1 MIPDIREIDFPA
13 YATLSTATA
22 TLNDMGERTITAQ
35 VKIDGDVTPDFT
47 RDWTVEYGGERYVHS
62 VRSPQALK
70 DNTSRKSKIDL
81 TFTHWAID
89 ALKRYYFF
97 EAASVAA
104 GTVMPDKYNARIG
117 LTLPNFVNAFNGVL
131 DFYFGGKIAM
141 VLNPAWQSDA
151 TPQYVE
157 INYTHLWDVLQKVYE
172 IYGARWTIDAVAGQP
187 TKCNIRVGYDANEA
201 THIFE
206 YGYGGGL
213 LKVERQVQS
222 AEIKNVLLGRGGE
235 QNLPTLYFKDYEKY
249 PTSGKSTNG
258 LFEPDPDAI
267 PELKDIYFTQ
277 LRSKE
282 FRDYVKGWKAKKY
295 DGKGFDVT
303 QTEAWMDGWTAADTG
318 GKFNP
323 VEYVR
328 DEASIAKYG
337 EYWGALDDN
346 EDIYPS
352 VQGSGYDDVV
362 AVEQIESDEIPETV
376 DREVGKRTFEDK
388 SFNYVGSKHTK
399 KTKDPTAGIAAKE
412 LEYSYNY
419 LAPGAEQKLI
429 YNDDNQLIKFTIDP
443 VEGKN
448 IVGTLTSGGFDFD
461 CKTVSVKSIKFNAF
475 GTKIKEV
482 NYEYNTGL
490 VYLNVTGVDIV
501 VYEVG
506 NGGSLTETS
515 AAALKAGVNYAIGFK
530 ATVKNVSDSV
540 ELTDIL
546 LTFKSPKLI
555 TSDVTPAPNPNVF
568 DVWVKDLWGVQRYGG
583 ESDAAYASRVW
594 TPILGSHG
602 EEAAVVFA
610 SGLLASSSDYDFKIV
625 DIPVYDTSKSN
636 GEAVSAWRLK
646 LAKSDAEL
654 EATGLMLPNTKIN
667 AKAGDLF
674 FFTGI
679 EVPHKY
685 VLWAEQRLQD
695 YKKDSLLTSGDIQP
709 TWVIGIDKV
718 RANTMEAGDVRKLID
733 QLSVGSMIRLR
744 DRRFTVG
751 AGGGASGAP
760 YVTQYV
766 QSATYTWKEATKE
779 SPYIYPDVEVVLSDR
794 VAAVSNPVSNLSG
807 EVSAL
812 QRQMGSLSNL
822 QQIIRAVCDRIYLRK
837 DGVEDIE
844 AGKVT
849 FASSTEHQG
858 QTWHRRGAV
867 FGRDGYAGGMTG
879 FGGRV
884 DEYGNAEFDSMTVR
898 RFLEVPELRYNRIS
912 INAGNS
918 WRAPG
923 GGIIEA
929 VVIDTEPYVPPTIED
944 EDVSAQAGEAEAT
957 DGGASEITTGT
968 IFLKL
973 EEGETGAVAVNDIC
987 MGIYHDERDTGGNAT
1002 EDADDGKGNFSFAG
1016 FSTCYFYI
1024 TEVNAGAGNA
1034 SFRYALRGTDGSWT
1048 HSKHPEVGMH
1058 FVAYGN
1064 FTDKDRQTSRYST
1077 RTYERYLKDVDD
1089 WEFTARNIGAQ
1100 FGDLSNL
1107 SLFGI
1112 EMEGYSAYLNN
1123 IYMKGRIEQLAD
1135 NGEVVPVIVDRGV
1148 WVSGTAYSKNDDVYH
1163 GNAKWR
1169 SLVDG
1174 NDSEPAE
1181 ANASKWLLL
1190 EKAVNGV
1197 DGTSYA
1203 PNLFKGTETVT
1214 TNVSANNSRGVILI
1228 DDGLTAPVDK
1238 DGNVKICVS
1247 IGKITFDLP
1256 DGVQQ
1261 PEYLECRVNSIL
1273 GNRFYIPVS
1282 DPAAVFSK
1290 PSSALNFSRLY
1301 IYAGSYGSTKGV
1313 TATFEKIMVN
1323 YGDRPVAWTPAAS
1336 EMIGKPGAPGADGN
1350 DGKDGASYT
1359 ENLFS
1364 YYGDGTIE
1372 LANTYF
1378 APDYGFKQKAADSA
1392 QTYEWKLQA
1401 RKGDGRTNIVT
1412 LNIDSAGEKVIGF
1425 EIPDSLGGC
1434 SFALL
1439 LNGRSVDTGVIIHT
1453 PDVFTAGAYT
1463 LSFHLQ
1469 QLTNGGVAFKR
1480 LKIERGANAN
1490 PVWSPSYKDMDGVP
1504 LTPNLLKG
1512 SKTGIALTGA
1522 DYPDKTA
1529 YSSTVNDDGFLEF
1542 TVTATADAGSGT
1554 QTRYK
1559 FVRNNLT
1566 RYYKDGGTYT
1576 LSAEVKSD
1584 TPFYFEIDS
1593 RTEQNGNVV
1602 TIGNAFQS
1610 TGGVWRRVSV
1620 TGTMNGIAGNTTSL
1634 LLIRLCKYLD
1644 GSGSAAADAYCTIRK
1659 VCLTEGRSAEYQL
1672 TEKEANA
1679 NSPMLRQS
1687 EWLTDIEYRNDE
1699 ALFDEPRYVDIALVK
1714 DASVSTGLRAF
1725 KCLKTHTSSSS
1736 NKPVNNTTTEYWS
1749 PFNIQDPII
1758 TPIIIAKNAVLDFM
1772 QGNQLLIHD
1781 ASGNVA
1787 AGLVGKDVCL
1797 WTGATAA
1804 AAEQG
1809 NAPFYAKRDGSVYAS
1824 KLTITGESTF
1834 KGIIKCF
1841 NINIGSYTDLNTYF
1855 TYSGGRYNL
1864 NLAKVASFK
1873 TRITFNMAQTFNIS
1887 LIGIQGGSKVGYT
1900 TGDIRDYLGS
1910 RILFVNRTSSN
1921 AINFFGAVHTDSG
1934 VSSSSPIVI
1943 LSANKELD
1951 VELKSY
1957 NKSSYLNFEWDI
1969 MYNGNIMNE

>member
-1 MIPDIREIDFPA
+1 MIPDIREIDFPE

-81 TFTHWAID
+81 TFTHWAITE
-89 ALKRYYFF
+89 LKRYYFF

-104 GTVMPDKYNARIG
+104 GTVMPDKYNARLG

-303 QTEAWMDGWTAADTG
+303 QTEAWMDGWTAANTG

-419 LAPGAEQKLI
+419 LAPGAEQELI

-482 NYEYNTGL
+482 KYEYKSGL
-490 VYLNVTGVDIV
+490 VYLNVTGVNIV

-506 NGGSLTETS
+506 SGGSLTETS
-515 AAALKAGVNYAIGFK
+515 AAALKTGVNYAIGFK

-625 DIPVYDTSKSN
+625 DIPVYDTSKTN

-667 AKAGDLF
+667 AKAGDMF

-718 RANTMEAGDVRKLID
+718 RANTMEAGDVRKLIE

-779 SPYIYPDVEVVLSDR
+779 SPYIYPDVEVVLSDK

-812 QRQMGSLSNL
+812 QRQVGSLSNL
-822 QQIIRAVCDRIYLRK
+822 QQIIRSVCDRLYLRK

-844 AGKVT
+844 EGEVT
-849 FASSTEHQG
+849 FTKDVKVLGGTEHQG
-858 QTWHRRGAV
+858 RTWHRGGAV

-898 RFLEVPELRYNRIS
+898 RFLEVPEYRYNRIS

-944 EDVSAQAGEAEAT
+944 EDEDVAAQAGEAEAT
-957 DGGASEITTGT
+957 DGGEATTGT

-1034 SFRYALRGTDGSWT
+1034 SFRYALRGTDGSWK

-1112 EMEGYSAYLNN
+1112 QMAGYSAYLNN

-1163 GNAKWR
+1163 NNAKWR

-1190 EKAVNGV
+1190 EKAV
-1197 DGTSYA
+1197 
-1203 PNLFKGTETVT
+1203 KG
-1214 TNVSANNSRGVILI
+1214 
-1228 DDGLTAPVDK
+1228 DK
-1238 DGNVKICVS
+1238 GDKGD
-1247 IGKITFDLP
+1247 T
-1256 DGVQQ
+1256 
-1261 PEYLECRVNSIL
+1261 
-1273 GNRFYIPVS
+1273 
-1282 DPAAVFSK
+1282 
-1290 PSSALNFSRLY
+1290 
-1301 IYAGSYGSTKGV
+1301 GSPGS
-1313 TATFEKIMVN
+1313 
-1323 YGDRPVAWTPAAS
+1323 
-1336 EMIGKPGAPGADGN
+1336 PGADGEAGASVKAVVIRNNFTDANWAVFGTVGHVENWNSTADKRNGAKKDDIFYVVGTSTDGGNSYQAIYRCYN
-1350 DGKDGASYT
+1350 DTGDLHGDCIGMTKADRGKKGDNGASYT

-1364 YYGDGTIE
+1364 YYGDGTVE
-1372 LANTYF
+1372 PYNMYF
-1378 APDYGFKQKAADSA
+1378 AGGYVFKQKAADSA
-1392 QTYEWKLQA
+1392 QTSLWKIQTSLNGTVKNVA
-1401 RKGDGRTNIVT
+1401 TKTFTAGDLVVPFT
-1412 LNIDSAGEKVIGF
+1412 
-1425 EIPDSLGGC
+1425 IPAESGGC
-1434 SFALL
+1434 SLHFM
-1439 LNGRSVDTGVIIHT
+1439 LNGSPTDTGVIINT
-1453 PDVFTAGAYT
+1453 PDVFTAGDYT
-1463 LSFHLQ
+1463 LSVRIIS
-1469 QLTNGGVAFKR
+1469 TSNGNVQFNK
-1480 LKIERGANAN
+1480 LKIERGTNAS
-1490 PVWSPSYKDMDGVP
+1490 PVWTPSYADAAGVP
-1504 LTPNLLKG
+1504 VTPNLLKG
-1512 SKTGIALTGA
+1512 SKTGFVLTNA
-1522 DYPDKTA
+1522 DSPSETT
-1529 YSSTVNDDGFLEF
+1529 YSSEVNAAGFLEY
-1542 TVTATADAGSGT
+1542 TVRATSVGTAGR
-1554 QTRYK
+1554 QFRHL
-1559 FVRNNLT
+1559 FVQNNLT
-1566 RYYKDGGTYT
+1566 EYFQNGGTYT

-1584 TPFYFEIDS
+1584 TPFKLRIDS
-1593 RTEQNGNVV
+1593 RIYPSGNTV
-1602 TIGNAFQS
+1602 IIEKPFNS
-1610 TGGVWRRVSV
+1610 TNGVWRRVSV
-1620 TGTMNGIAGNTTSL
+1620 TGTMNGIVGNTASL
-1634 LLIRLCKYLD
+1634 LMITLCRYNN
-1644 GSGSAAADAYCTIRK
+1644 GNGAAAANAYCTVRK
-1659 VCLTEGRSAEYQL
+1659 VCLTKGRSEAYQL
-1672 TEKEANA
+1672 TEKEAEA
-1679 NSPMLRQS
+1679 NGLMIRTG
-1687 EWLTDIEYRNDE
+1687 EWKSGVEYRND
-1699 ALFDEPRYVDIALVK
+1699 ADTFDEPRYQDVVMFQ
-1714 DASVSTGLRAF
+1714 DAATASGVRAYR
-1725 KCLKTHTSSSS
+1725 CLKTHTSADA
-1736 NKPVNNTTTEYWS
+1736 NHPKTGAEKATYWKEFNNVEPV
-1749 PFNIQDPII
+1749 I
-1758 TPIIIAKNAVLDFM
+1758 TPIIMAKNSVINFM
-1772 QGNQLLIHD
+1772 QGNQLLVQD
-1781 ASGNVA
+1781 ESGNVA
-1787 AGLVGKDVCL
+1787 AGLVGKDICL
-1797 WTGATAA
+1797 WTGATAT

-1841 NINIGSYTDLNTYF
+1841 DLKINNAVDLNKYF
-1855 TYSGGRYNL
+1855 TYTSGRYYL
-1864 NLAKVASFK
+1864 NMYSIASFK
-1873 TRITFNMAQTFNIS
+1873 TRITFLYNINVNIN
-1887 LIGIQGGSKVGYT
+1887 LPGVRNNTKIGSFD
-1900 TGDIRDYLGS
+1900 DIRDFLGS
-1910 RILFVNRTSSN
+1910 RIQIVNN
-1921 AINFFGAVHTDSG
+1921 M
-1934 VSSSSPIVI
+1934 SSSYYINIYGAIHGAGNNERLTP
-1943 LSANKELD
+1943 LSTGESID
-1951 VELKSY
+1951 IELKTFKDGDY
-1957 NKSSYLNFEWDI
+1957 FNFEWENLR
-1969 MYNGNIMNE
+1969 YGSESY